1 MYRAIDWFAR
11 NSVTAN
17 LLMFGIITAGLI
29 SISGIKKEVF
39 PELNTDSITISVAYR
54 GAAPTEVEEGVCV
67 KIEEAIQDIEGIER
81 IRSTAAEN
89 LGTVTAEVEHGY
101 AVQDVLDEIKM
112 RVDGIETFPL
122 ETEKPVIKEFIMRNQ
137 VINIAISG
145 DTDERSLKA
154 IGERMRNELL
164 VYPNITQVELT
175 NVRPYEISIEVSEA
189 DLRRYGLTFDE
200 VVRAVRRSS
209 LDLPGGSVKTGGG
222 EILIRTKGQAYHGT
236 EFDKILLRTA
246 PDGTRLYLGNVA
258 AVRDGFADT
267 DQSARFDGKPT
278 AILKVFRVGEE
289 SALEVAAAVQE
300 YLVEARLRVPGG
312 ISLTT
317 WQDDTKI
324 LKSRL
329 DLLLRNGRMGL
340 ILVFISLALFLRLRL
355 AIWVSVGLVISFFGA
370 FWLMP
375 IYDVSINLISL
386 FAFIVVLGIVVD
398 DAIVVGENVYS
409 FLEKGAKP
417 LDAAIEGTKQVAV
430 PVVFA
435 ILTTIAA
442 FWPLLNV
449 EGTMGKVMKVIPIV
463 VISTLTFSLIEA
475 LFILPAHLGHSSFM
489 TEKKNPGLWARFQR
503 YFSDRLQDFIHKL
516 YKPTLE
522 WALDFRYTSVAV
534 GVGTLLLTFGL
545 IAGGWIKFIFFP
557 AVDADNVVALLTM
570 PRGTPAEATAA
581 AVKQLEQSALQ
592 LRKEIEQGN
601 GTDEA
606 PIFNHILA
614 SVGQQPFRVRSS
626 RHNGAV
632 DATFSEAHLGEVNIE
647 LAPSEIRQYSS
658 PEIARRWRKLNGPI
672 PDAVELTFTA
682 SLMSSGEPINVQ
694 LSGVNYQELTAA
706 AEKLKAKLRQYNGV
720 YDISD
725 SYRAGKQEIE
735 LSITPEA
742 ENLGLSLF
750 DLGNQVRQAFYG
762 AEAQRIQRGRD
773 DIRVMVRYPAAERRS
788 LGDLENM
795 RIRVTGGGEVP
806 FSTAA
811 NARLGRGYATI
822 NRTDRQRTISVTADV
837 DLKIAVPNEILA
849 DLRQNYLPQLV
860 ADHPSIAYTF
870 EGEQREQRRTIAG
883 LKRGFFIA
891 MIMIYGL
898 LAIPFRSYLQPLIVM
913 SAIPFGIVGAVWG
926 HVLMGMELTILSA
939 FGIVALTGVVVN
951 DSLIMVDFIN
961 QARQTGVPLAQAIR
975 DAGVSRFRPILLT
988 SLTTFLGLTP
998 LLLEKSVQAQF
1009 LIPMAV
1015 SLGFGV
1021 MFGTFITMVL
1031 VPTLY
1036 YILED
1041 YKILVQKALT
1051 HGKTGMQKLLTN

>member
-1 MYRAIDWFAR
+1 MYRAIEWFAK

-17 LLMFGIITAGLI
+17 LMMLFIIIAGFL
-29 SISGIKKEVF
+29 SIRGVKKEVF
-39 PELNTDSITISVAYR
+39 PELATDTVTVSVVYR

-81 IRSTAAEN
+81 IRAQASEN
-89 LGTVTAEVEHGY
+89 IGTVTAEVEHGY
-101 AVQDVLDEIKM
+101 DVQKVLDEIKM

-122 ETEKPVIKEFIMRNQ
+122 ETEKPVIKEFIVRNQ

-164 VYPNITQVELT
+164 ARPEITQVELA
-175 NVRPYEISIEVSEA
+175 NVRPYEISIEVSEV

-209 LDLPGGSVKTGGG
+209 LDLPGGSVKTGAG
-222 EILIRTKGQAYHGT
+222 EILIRTKGQAYRGI
-236 EFDKILLRTA
+236 EFDNILLRTA
-246 PDGTRLYLGNVA
+246 PDGTRLYLGEVA
-258 AVRDGFADT
+258 TVIDGFADT
-267 DQSARFDGKPT
+267 DQSARFNGKPT
-278 AILKVFRVGEE
+278 SILQVYRVGEE
-289 SALEVAAAVQE
+289 SALEVAGAVQD
-300 YLVEARLRVPGG
+300 YLIEARNSVPEG
-312 ISLTT
+312 IALTT

-329 DLLLRNGRMGL
+329 DLLIRNGRVGL
-340 ILVFISLALFLRLRL
+340 LLVFISLALFLRLRL
-355 AIWVSVGLVISFFGA
+355 ALWVAVGLVISFFGA

-375 IYDVSINLISL
+375 VFDVSINLISL

-409 FLEKGAKP
+409 HLEKGATP
-417 LDAAIEGTKQVAV
+417 LTAAIEGTKEVSI
-430 PVVFA
+430 PVTFA
-435 ILTTIAA
+435 ILTTVAA

-449 EGTMGKVMKVIPIV
+449 EGTMGKVMGVIPVI
-463 VISTLTFSLIEA
+463 VISTLIFSLVEA
-475 LFILPAHLGHSSFM
+475 LFILPSHLGHSNFNQAGKS
-489 TEKKNPGLWARFQR
+489 TGLWTRFQS
-503 YFSDRLQDFIHKL
+503 FISDRLQLFIHST
-516 YKPTLE
+516 YKPTLK
-522 WALDFRYTSVAV
+522 WALEFRYTTLAV
-534 GVGTLLLTFGL
+534 GVGTLILTFGL
-545 IAGGWIKFIFFP
+545 IAGGWVKFIFFP
-557 AVDADNVVALLTM
+557 TVDADNVVALLTM
-570 PRGTPAEATAA
+570 PQGTAAEVTAEAIQ
-581 AVKQLEQSALQ
+581 KLEQSALQ
-592 LRKEIEQGN
+592 LRKDIEQEN
-601 GTDEA
+601 GIDGP

-626 RHNGAV
+626 RHGGAL
-632 DATFSEAHLGEVNIE
+632 DASFSEAHLGEVNIE
-647 LAPSEIRQYSS
+647 LAPSETRQLSS
-658 PEIARRWRKLNGPI
+658 PEIANRWRELNGPI

-682 SLMSSGEPINVQ
+682 TLMRSGEPVNVQ
-694 LSGVNYQELTAA
+694 LSGVNYDELTIAA
-706 AEKLKAKLRQYNGV
+706 DKLKSKLQQYNGV
-720 YDISD
+720 FDISD
-725 SYRAGKQEIE
+725 SYRAGKQEIA
-735 LSITPEA
+735 LQITPAA

-773 DIRVMVRYPAAERRS
+773 DIRVMVRYPATERQS

-795 RIRVTGGGEVP
+795 RIRTPNGGEIP

-811 NARLGRGYATI
+811 VASLDRGYAAI

-837 DLKIAVPNEILA
+837 DLKVAVPNEIIA
-849 DLRQNYLPQLV
+849 DLRDNYLPKLV
-860 ADHPSIAYTF
+860 ANHQTVSYTF
-870 EGEQREQRRTIAG
+870 EGEQRQQRQTIAG
-883 LKRGFFIA
+883 LMRGFLIA
-891 MIMIYGL
+891 LIMIYSL
-898 LAIPFRSYLQPLIVM
+898 LAIPFRSYLQPFIVM

-926 HVLMGMELTILSA
+926 HVIMGMDLTILSA

-961 QARQTGVPLAQAIR
+961 RAREKGMPISEAIR
-975 DAGVSRFRPILLT
+975 EAGVSRFRPILLT

-998 LLLEKSVQAQF
+998 LLLERSVQAQF

-1021 MFGTFITMVL
+1021 VFGTFITMVI

-1041 YKILVQKALT
+1041 HKILARKLISTSKNSV
-1051 HGKTGMQKLLTN
+1051 QKLLTN